1 MKDQGVRRAVCAG
14 AWLLVGG
21 PLSQAAIELSELE
34 LDREGMQK
42 VVKQLP
48 RPTMPSAWWWLLP
61 PVMYLKSRHANQA
74 NQRAIFAAMT
84 DTQREQ
90 FTSFRNKAAGWLAV
104 ALGGTLLAAGE
115 TWEITEH
122 YEWPGWGFWLL
133 IVIMLAFAVVNTA
146 VRMARNTR
154 VLRQNTSSTGSTE
167 GESYTIR

>member
-1 MKDQGVRRAVCAG
+1 MNDQVIAWAVFAG

-21 PLSQAAIELSELE
+21 PLYQAAIELSELE

-42 VVKQLP
+42 VVTQVP
-48 RPTMPSAWWWLLP
+48 RPKMPSAWWWLLP
-61 PVMYLKSRHANQA
+61 PVMYLKSRQVNQA

-90 FTSFRNKAAGWLAV
+90 FTTFRNKAAGWLTV

-115 TWEITEH
+115 TWDITEH
-122 YEWPGWGFWLL
+122 HEWPVWVFWLL
-133 IVIMLAFAVVNTA
+133 LVVMLTFAVLNTA
-146 VRMARNTR
+146 VRMAGNQR

-167 GESYTIR
+167 GESYTMS